1 MFFMVLAQAQDFE
14 VIPEKKDPQAYCL
27 AQNIYFEASTE
38 PMIGKIAVGMVVIN
52 RVKDARYPNTIC
64 DVVKQGPVYESWTT
78 RAKKDLKESE
88 RIYIPI
94 KHKCQFSWYCDGK
107 GDDVRPTVNWYKSQI
122 IALQILEGKWSGILE
137 GATHYHATW
146 VSPKWRHE
154 LTYIGQAGDHLF
166 YRWEK

>member
-1 MFFMVLAQAQDFE
+1 
-14 VIPEKKDPQAYCL
+14 
-27 AQNIYFEASTE
+27 
-38 PMIGKIAVGMVVIN
+38 
-52 RVKDARYPNTIC
+52 
-64 DVVKQGPVYESWTT
+64 VKQGPVYESWTT
-78 RAKKDLKESE
+78 RDKKDLKESE

-107 GDDVRPTVNWYKSQI
+107 GDNVRPTVNWYKSQI